1 MIVVYHT
8 LKINHFFKVDQLCK
22 STTRSDPFFFPSK
35 DIAFILDLYQIK
47 TVLANQIILN
57 APCTFQCKRNETI
70 EKFFK
75 LYL

>member
-8 LKINHFFKVDQLCK
+8 LKIISSK
-22 STTRSDPFFFPSK
+22 STNSGKAQREVTYFFPSK
-35 DIAFILDLYQIK
+35 DIAFILDLYQMK

-57 APCTFQCKRNETI
+57 APCTLQRKRNETI
-70 EKFFK
+70 EKYFK